1 MRVVSETDAI
11 ESFPS
16 LLRQADQHSVV
27 VRDGDRELGAIVSM
41 EDFEVVRKARADRAI
56 RAMEVLGESL
66 RKAAAEEGI
75 SPEDLEKM
83 FDRKAK

>member
-1 MRVVSETDAI
+1 
-11 ESFPS
+11 
-16 LLRQADQHSVV
+16 LRQADQHSVV

-41 EDFEVVRKARADRAI
+41 EDFQLVRKARVDRAI

-66 RKAAAEEGI
+66 REAAAEEGI